1 MPIPT
6 EPIGSIPRPASLL
19 QAIADF
25 ESGKINRAVLDGAYA
40 EAIRDTIERFVVKD
54 NLSMQPSHSAIRI
67 DRYAGSRPL
76 SLSDAYPLIGAQL
89 GKSWRVALIR
99 VRGKLFQHRRGPDG
113 NSSLDHG

>member
-1 MPIPT
+1 M
-6 EPIGSIPRPASLL
+6 
-19 QAIADF
+19 
-25 ESGKINRAVLDGAYA
+25 
-40 EAIRDTIERFVVKD
+40 VKD

-67 DRYAGSRPL
+67 DRYAGSRSL

-113 NSSLDHG
+113 NSSLDYGDDGRVLLQAHISTPESLSYCI